1 MATQWSASDRYLPS
15 TISKNECL
23 LVAIGHP
30 KAAVPYSARS
40 GRGLNVWFLVR
51 SPKAAAP
58 THSRRCYHHRKQ
70 CICTA
75 ARSFATSYCRQYVSP
90 LTRSLLEVIVPA
102 GYSTTLWHL
111 RRTVMST
118 GRRARTGSL
127 LAKLSPRENN
137 RPPPEAAHPSLR
149 SKRNGSLRHQP
160 GTRRKPQH
168 PPPSDASQGAKAGL
182 GMDLLLRQDHRGGLR
197 PRDDHADMRPDQ

>member
-111 RRTVMST
+111 RRTVMSAGASRANGFAFGEALPT
-118 GRRARTGSL
+118 G
-127 LAKLSPRENN
+127 E
-137 RPPPEAAHPSLR
+137 
-149 SKRNGSLRHQP
+149 
-160 GTRRKPQH
+160 
-168 PPPSDASQGAKAGL
+168 
-182 GMDLLLRQDHRGGLR
+182 
-197 PRDDHADMRPDQ
+197 